1 MASDLSIDVYAD
13 IVCPWCYIGRAHLKQ
28 ALAQRPDLDATL
40 RWRPFQLQP
49 DMPAEGKP
57 FRPMLAQKFGGQDRA
72 QQMFERV
79 RQMGADQGL
88 TFDFEAIDIAPNTVD
103 AHRLVLWAEDQ
114 EHGDEMAETLF
125 CAYFTEGQDV
135 SDRDVLAAC
144 AADVGLDPDGARAVL
159 DGDDY
164 AAEVRTSQDEAR
176 RRGVTGVPCYV
187 FDGRRAVAGAQPAH
201 VLVDVFDAVA
211 PAPTGSK

>member
-1 MASDLSIDVYAD
+1 MASDLAIDVYAD

-28 ALAQRPDLDATL
+28 ALARRPDLDATL

-49 DMPAEGKP
+49 DMPAEGKA
-57 FRPMLAQKFGGQDRA
+57 FRPMLAQKFGSWDRA
-72 QQMFERV
+72 QQVFERV

-114 EHGDEMAETLF
+114 EQGDEMAEALF
-125 CAYFTEGQDV
+125 RIYFAEGRDV

-164 AAEVRTSQDEAR
+164 AADVRTSQDEAR

-187 FDGRRAVAGAQPAH
+187 FDGRRAVTGAQPAN

-211 PAPTGSK
+211 PAPTGST